1 MVIILHISLVY
12 NKLFSDYGFTAKPTS
27 NGGFSCS
34 PMNGFNLSL
43 VCPPG
48 QEYYYQ
54 SISGSVTYSI
64 SLTI

>member
-1 MVIILHISLVY
+1 MVIMLYIITSNLY

-34 PMNGFNLSL
+34 PISGFNLSL

-54 SISGSVTYSI
+54 SINGSVTYSI
-64 SLTI
+64 